1 MLLLLNSIASALLI
15 KFMGVKTFTESTTFQ
30 NGILGEFWFYLTSCF
45 VTGFPEIQVLSS
57 IVVVIPRQ
65 QSGLFLKP

>member
-30 NGILGEFWFYLTSCF
+30 NGILGEFWLCLSICF
-45 VTGFPEIQVLSS
+45 DISRAFLRYRFWQASS
-57 IVVVIPRQ
+57 
-65 QSGLFLKP
+65 L